1 MVEEIKKILKSLEGT
16 VVAFGFKGEKFS
28 SILNSNNKI
37 ISFDIMDEISKKNK
51 KESSKSKKNRCDC
64 LRKNTRKIR

>member
-37 ISFDIMDEISKKNK
+37 ISFDITKKKVVNLK
-51 KESSKSKKNRCDC
+51 KYM
-64 LRKNTRKIR
+64 

>member
-51 KESSKSKKNRCDC
+51 KESSKSKKIDLTD
-64 LRKNTRKIR
+64 LRRK